1 MWGRPRS
8 SDYIIVSAILH
19 RMRTGCP
26 WRDLPTDFGPWK
38 TVYTRFRR
46 WCKNGFWEYL
56 WTAAIQRAEACDSGL
71 RFLDSSQHKAHKH
84 AQVGPQPLEGRGIGK
99 TKGGPNSK
107 LNAITDARRRP
118 IALILTEGQKS
129 EYEGAVELLES
140 CENVT
145 VVADK
150 GYDSD
155 PFRILIEDWANT
167 HCIPGRKNRKVP
179 INVDESIYRKRHNV
193 ENFFCWIKEYRG
205 ISTRYDQT
213 PSSFMG
219 FIMLAASILWIRSPF

>member
-1 MWGRPRS
+1 M
-8 SDYIIVSAILH
+8 
-19 RMRTGCP
+19 
-26 WRDLPTDFGPWK
+26 K
-38 TVYTRFRR
+38 
-46 WCKNGFWEYL
+46 
-56 WTAAIQRAEACDSGL
+56 QAEACDSSL

-84 AQVGPQPLEGRGIGK
+84 AQVGPEPVEGRGIGK

-118 IALILTEGQKS
+118 VALILTEGQSS

-155 PFRILIEDWANT
+155 PFRILIKDWAND

-179 INVDESIYRKRHNV
+179 VEIDKEIYKRRHNV
-193 ENFFCWIKEYRG
+193 ENFFGWIKEYRC
-205 ISTRYDQT
+205 ISTRYDQS

-219 FIMLAASILWIRSPF
+219 FVMLAASILWIRSPF